1 MKIEDFIEARKKDVI
16 EKWFKLVIETYS
28 SDTAHFLKSQKD
40 PFANPVG
47 SSILSGLNALLE
59 GLLGSADEKEI
70 KTFLDRII
78 RIRAIQTIFSP
89 SQATAFI
96 FDLKKV
102 IRDIVKNELSKAD
115 VLRELLP
122 FEDKI
127 DSLGLSAFDVF
138 VECRE
143 QIYEIKANQERS
155 KVFRA
160 FERAG
165 LVTEIQEE

>member
-1 MKIEDFIEARKKDVI
+1 MKIEEFIEARKKDVI
-16 EKWFKLVIETYS
+16 EKWFNRVIETYS
-28 SDTAHFLKSQKD
+28 RDTAHFLKSQKD

-115 VLRELLP
+115 ALRELLL

>member
-1 MKIEDFIEARKKDVI
+1 MKIEDFLGSRKKDII
-16 EKWFKLVIETYS
+16 EKWFNRVIETYS
-28 SDTAHFLKSQKD
+28 DDTAHFLKTQKD

-47 SSILSGLNALLE
+47 SNILSGLNALFD
-59 GLLGSADEKEI
+59 GLVSGGDEKEI
-70 KTFLDRII
+70 EAFLDRII

-102 IRDIVKNELSKAD
+102 IRDIYKNELNKSDA
-115 VLRELLP
+115 LMELLL
-122 FEDKI
+122 FETRI
-127 DSLGLSAFDVF
+127 DSLGLAAFDVF
-138 VECRE
+138 VKCRE

-155 KVFRA
+155 KIFRA